1 MFFFFSSR
9 RRHTRWPRDWSSD
22 VCSSDLLGAL
32 ILVCIITFPFL
43 VDNFNPDVLYTWGIF
58 FGVFGA
64 FLPPLLLNFG
74 MPKVN
79 LGVGA
84 IITSIELPVAVALA
98 YIILKEEVNL
108 TQILG
113 VVLILIAV
121 IVMNL
126 REIHSS

>member
-1 MFFFFSSR
+1 MA
-9 RRHTRWPRDWSSD
+9 
-22 VCSSDLLGAL
+22 LGAL

-64 FLPPLLLNFG
+64 LLPPLLLNYG

-84 IITSIELPVAVALA
+84 IITSMELPVAVALA
-98 YIILKEEVNL
+98 YFLLNEEVNIY
-108 TQILG
+108 QILG
-113 VVLILIAV
+113 IILILIAV
-121 IVMNL
+121 VTMNI
-126 REIHSS
+126 REIRS